1 VLPVP
6 DVVKKRGSTPPR
18 RAVASGEVPAV
29 PAARHPSRRSEQ
41 PPAPHAAERP
51 SPERHAAQMRPAAR
65 SAGLPKSASRS
76 LHAGDAIRE
85 QSLDDVILSYLADDL
100 KAPSK

>member
-1 VLPVP
+1 
-6 DVVKKRGSTPPR
+6 
-18 RAVASGEVPAV
+18 
-29 PAARHPSRRSEQ
+29 
-41 PPAPHAAERP
+41 
-51 SPERHAAQMRPAAR
+51 MRPAAR